1 MRNRPEN
8 LPSQPV
14 VADTRQRESRV
25 GGWPREE
32 NAAQR
37 DALREPRR
45 SAGVFRPLGGALGGH
60 AHSWHDETTSGGHV
74 RRRKTALAATPSG
87 TVPLLPIRGTRGAS
101 GWLRGSGG
109 RLLQLAAGMDRAAGQ
124 SAMG

>member
-37 DALREPRR
+37 NALREPGR
-45 SAGVFRPLGGALGGH
+45 STGVFRPLGGALGGH
-60 AHSWHDETTSGGHV
+60 AHPWHDETTSGGHV
-74 RRRKTALAATPSG
+74 RRRKTALAATATG
-87 TVPLLPIRGTRGAS
+87 TVPLLPIRRACRSS
-101 GWLRGSGG
+101 GRLRGSG
-109 RLLQLAAGMDRAAGQ
+109 
-124 SAMG
+124 